1 MKQDEQFFLVE
12 SDKLEQNLHALVRQ
26 QNLDMEESTRSLLTL
41 AMVSA
46 LLSRQG
52 GEVLPDGVQN

>member
-1 MKQDEQFFLVE
+1 MAVNGS
-12 SDKLEQNLHALVRQ
+12 SDNEIYGFHIGGANVIMGDGSVRMLKE
-26 QNLDMEESTRSLLTL
+26 NVTL

>member
-1 MKQDEQFFLVE
+1 MGDG
-12 SDKLEQNLHALVRQ
+12 SVR
-26 QNLDMEESTRSLLTL
+26 LLKENITL

-52 GEVLPDGVQN
+52 GEVLPEGVQN

>member
-1 MKQDEQFFLVE
+1 MLKDNV
-12 SDKLEQNLHALVRQ
+12 
-26 QNLDMEESTRSLLTL
+26 TL

>member
-1 MKQDEQFFLVE
+1 MLKENV
-12 SDKLEQNLHALVRQ
+12 
-26 QNLDMEESTRSLLTL
+26 TL

>member
-1 MKQDEQFFLVE
+1 MGDG
-12 SDKLEQNLHALVRQ
+12 SVRMLKD
-26 QNLDMEESTRSLLTL
+26 NVTL